1 MILNA
6 HLKIFSDGFK
16 RESTLCIFSLVCCH
30 SLKHK
35 NRHVG
40 KHFWISRSSDWIKM
54 ASILILVRIIL
65 KCTDCFPRFLS
76 GYSHHGQPWEGQV
89 QSSGLSQGWRQSG
102 CSTPWRPAL
111 LGKLYQGRGWT
122 RQVTEG
128 HSHPSWCPLSSPHLC
143 CSLGTGSFLHHPL
156 SSTSLPSVVANG
168 CSPQAHSP
176 DAATPSPSCLA
187 LLFSLTSH
195 ANPHLAGKTI
205 EQNLAFSRPRCSVRT
220 SSISLSINQ
229 K

>member
-1 MILNA
+1 
-6 HLKIFSDGFK
+6 
-16 RESTLCIFSLVCCH
+16 
-30 SLKHK
+30 
-35 NRHVG
+35 
-40 KHFWISRSSDWIKM
+40 M

-76 GYSHHGQPWEGQV
+76 GYSHRGQPWERQAE
-89 QSSGLSQGWRQSG
+89 SAGLLQGWRHSG

-111 LGKLYQGRGWT
+111 LGKLHHGRGWT
-122 RQVTEG
+122 LQVTEM
-128 HSHPSWCPLSSPHLC
+128 SLSSLHLC

-156 SSTSLPSVVANG
+156 SSASLPSVVANG
-168 CSPQAHSP
+168 RSPQAQTP

-187 LLFSLTSH
+187 LLFSLSSH

-205 EQNLAFSRPRCSVRT
+205 EQNLAFSRPRCSVST
-220 SSISLSINQ
+220 SSLSLSINQ